1 MIRVE
6 ATENEYLL
14 YIPASQRERAKR
26 IRPREWD
33 WRRVCWVYP
42 QTKEIYSALQAEFG
56 NDPSATFAIAHLEP
70 DGGREKEQ
78 NQAHES
84 SALKRSLSQ
93 LRKENKE
100 LKESVK
106 RLSAEKDR
114 IAASLEE
121 DLRVSKLQL
130 TGLNTQLQRAAE
142 YAERLSSEGIQNT
155 GELTARIEEKESEIG
170 ELHKLYEKLREENAA
185 LSGKVD
191 QNAIVREG
199 LENEMAAAERK
210 NGRDIASLKSANSRL
225 ESENRELL
233 IRIESLEC
241 ICQRQELL
249 QENGGGTDPDSRPNK
264 KVLSEAIDIYRDA
277 MRPFI
282 IRNLKQVPG
291 GTLEETIKRSLHGRQ
306 KDEFCRNLERHQ
318 DVESAI
324 DVGLFP
330 FLLRRNWEGAF
341 AFRFKGEKMIENEM
355 WMIREARNEVSHP
368 PADDI
373 EADFTG
379 VNLYLIVK
387 VLGRINATEQ
397 QNAVIDIKAEWE
409 KTLRLIH

>member
-6 ATENEYLL
+6 ATENEYLV

-33 WRRVCWVYP
+33 SRRVCWVYP
-42 QTKEIYSALQAEFG
+42 QDRDIFSALQAEFG
-56 NDPSATFAIAHLEP
+56 NDPAAAFAISQPRPAV
-70 DGGREKEQ
+70 GRGKEQ
-78 NQAHES
+78 KQAHE
-84 SALKRSLSQ
+84 LQTLERSLSQ
-93 LRKENKE
+93 LRKENQE
-100 LKESVK
+100 LMESNK
-106 RLSAEKDR
+106 RLSADKDR
-114 IAASLEE
+114 IAARLEE
-121 DLRVSKLQL
+121 DLRVNKLQIIGL
-130 TGLNTQLQRAAE
+130 TTQLQKAAE
-142 YAERLSSEGIQNT
+142 YAEKLSMEGVQNT
-155 GELTARIEEKESEIG
+155 RELTARIEEKESELG
-170 ELHKLYEKLREENAA
+170 ELQKLYEKLREENAA
-185 LSGKVD
+185 LSSKVD
-191 QNAIVREG
+191 QNAIDRE
-199 LENEMAAAERK
+199 
-210 NGRDIASLKSANSRL
+210 RL

-233 IRIESLEC
+233 IRIESTEC
-241 ICQRQELL
+241 ICQRQEPS
-249 QENGGGTDPDSRPNK
+249 QERGGGTNPDSKPNK

-330 FLLRRNWEGAF
+330 FLLKRNWEGAF
-341 AFRFKGEKMIENEM
+341 AFSFQGDKIIESEL
-355 WMIREARNEVSHP
+355 WMIREARNAVSHP

-387 VLGRINATEQ
+387 VLGRINAAKQ
-397 QNAVIDIKAEWE
+397 QNAVIGIKAEWE
-409 KTLRLIH
+409 KTLRQIH